1 MKKVLIIMVV
11 LFLSVWVAAGT
22 FSEYYS
28 RFITANSM
36 QDAQA
41 MKEVIA
47 LLQADT
53 SNASLTA
60 LYINAVTEYANGA
73 VKDEKEREKF
83 YQQAVDYGKKIIK
96 ENKDNWYLS
105 YTLGAAYGRL
115 AQFKGIVSSLFMLG
129 DFDANIK
136 KSIELNPSNY
146 LGYVAL
152 GMRYRDVPWPM
163 NDMKKSEENFKK
175 AIEKEPLYV
184 NAYLELGMLYL
195 KINKK
200 ELAREMFNKVISMQ
214 PHPEWRKQGE
224 EAKKTA
230 EDELKKIK

>member
-1 MKKVLIIMVV
+1 
-11 LFLSVWVAAGT
+11 
-22 FSEYYS
+22 
-28 RFITANSM
+28 
-36 QDAQA
+36 
-41 MKEVIA
+41 
-47 LLQADT
+47 
-53 SNASLTA
+53 
-60 LYINAVTEYANGA
+60 
-73 VKDEKEREKF
+73 
-83 YQQAVDYGKKIIK
+83 
-96 ENKDNWYLS
+96 
-105 YTLGAAYGRL
+105 
-115 AQFKGIVSSLFMLG
+115 
-129 DFDANIK
+129 
-136 KSIELNPSNY
+136 
-146 LGYVAL
+146 
-152 GMRYRDVPWPM
+152 M